1 MFLFAQLLLLCV
13 PLSGFTVSHDVFP
26 DVVGNYGFKYS
37 DCLIGDVV
45 VRGNYAYLTCHAGK
59 KGLQILNVS
68 NISSP
73 KLVGEIDAFA
83 HRLFKIV
90 VSGGYVYTFDDIGSF
105 YVIDISIPSSPR
117 KVSLINNTV
126 NSDFFIHKNRA
137 FLIKEKEILIYDISD
152 PVSPV
157 SIGSYKVPDITPQQ
171 VVADNDYVYIAGFK
185 NDGGLSGNIQ
195 IIDITN
201 TASPRLAGQYETE
214 KREIEAS
221 GFREIEIALVD
232 KYLYFINR
240 DSKLRILDVS
250 NHAAPSLAGVYTA
263 SSSLPR
269 VEKEETA
276 EFFDISVS
284 KNYAYVLYAPTK
296 YAVSPING
304 KTYLSSSGSGGMLIL
319 DIKNPSS
326 PSQFDSV
333 IFNEEKTLVADDYLY
348 GWHYALNNLSI
359 YSPVRAKI
367 IGDINKSVIVD
378 SKLSDYLKG
387 RILLQKEGKGE
398 AWYVDPVKQKRYYLG
413 RPADMLR
420 IMKNRGIGITNS
432 NLKKIPT
439 SKSNQTGDL
448 ALRKRLAGKI
458 LLQVQGK
465 GEAWYVNP
473 TDLKRYYL
481 GRPADALRVIKEKA
495 LGISNSNLA
504 KILVSAKSE
513 TPK

>member
-1 MFLFAQLLLLCV
+1 MFLFSQLLLLCV
-13 PLSGFTVSHDVFP
+13 PLSGFTISHDVFP

-45 VRGNYAYLTCHAGK
+45 VRGNYAYLACHAGK

-73 KLVGEIDAFA
+73 KLVGGIDAFA

-90 VSGGYVYTFDDIGSF
+90 VSGGYAYTFDDVGSF
-105 YVIDISIPSSPR
+105 YVIDISIPSSPK
-117 KVSLINNTV
+117 KVSIVNNTV
-126 NSDFFIHKNRA
+126 NSDFFIHKNLA

-152 PVSPV
+152 PASLVI
-157 SIGSYKVPDITPQQ
+157 IGSYKVSDITPQQ
-171 VVADNDYVYIAGFK
+171 VVADNDYVYVAGFK
-185 NDGGLSGNIQ
+185 NNGGLSGNIQ

-201 TASPRLAGQYETE
+201 TASPRLVGQYETE
-214 KREIEAS
+214 KREIEVS
-221 GFREIEIALVD
+221 GFREIEIALVGQ
-232 KYLYFINR
+232 YLYFINR
-240 DSKLRILDVS
+240 DSKVKILDVS

-269 VEKEETA
+269 VEKGETA
-276 EFFDISVS
+276 EFFDIFVS
-284 KNYAYVLYAPTK
+284 KNHAYALYAPSE
-296 YAVSPING
+296 YVVSPING

-326 PSQFDSV
+326 PKQFDAV
-333 IFNEEKTLVADDYLY
+333 IFNDEKTLAADDYLY

-359 YSPVRAKI
+359 YNPVRVKI
-367 IGDINKSVIVD
+367 ISDINKSVIVD
-378 SKLSDYLKG
+378 SKLIDRLKG

-398 AWYVDPVKQKRYYLG
+398 TWYIDPIEQKRYYLG

-420 IMKNRGIGITNS
+420 IMKNRGIGIANS
-432 NLKKIPT
+432 SLKKIPT

-448 ALRKRLAGKI
+448 ALRRRLSGKI
-458 LLQVQGK
+458 LLQVQAK

-481 GRPADALRVIKEKA
+481 GKPADAFRVIREKA
-495 LGISNSNLA
+495 LGISDSDLA
-504 KILVSAKSE
+504 EVLVSVKSE